1 MKRRLTLALAF
12 AGSPTVLLL
21 DEPSSGCD
29 SWTRELVRKDIL
41 LRRESTAVLV
51 STHHIDDVE
60 VLSDSVWFLNE
71 RFLAFNGTLDELTEL
86 ESSNSTYNT
95 NIPCTDTN
103 NNAENCEMK
112 SDTRE
117 VSEDRNKHNSPF
129 SDRTD
134 KTNHDSKTETGVIN
148 EEEVSQNYLQHPTQH
163 HTQHPTQDFYMKL
176 DIQFSTWSQTVMKT
190 FTEEFSAKTADTWLV
205 ER

>member
-86 ESSNSTYNT
+86 ETSNSTYNT
-95 NIPCTDTN
+95 NIPCTDN
-103 NNAENCEMK
+103 NNNSENYEIK

-117 VSEDRNKHNSPF
+117 VSEERNVHNSPF
-129 SDRTD
+129 LDLTD
-134 KTNHDSKTETGVIN
+134 KTKHDSETEIIN
-148 EEEVSQNYLQHPTQH
+148 EEELSQHYQR